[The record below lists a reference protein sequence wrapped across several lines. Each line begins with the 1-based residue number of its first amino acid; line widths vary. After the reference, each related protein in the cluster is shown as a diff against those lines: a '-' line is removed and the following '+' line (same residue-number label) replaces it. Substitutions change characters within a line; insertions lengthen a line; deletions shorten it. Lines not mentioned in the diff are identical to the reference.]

1 MERIDIRQFS
11 PVTLADQPLIE
22 SFLSRR
28 DVFQSAY
35 SFINMFIWGEIS
47 QTRWKLQEDRLWIYS
62 EREDLMLM
70 PPGNPLSPA
79 ELLQVSDALRDAGKS
94 GDFALVDNELVA
106 VHPELAAHFAAEVD
120 TDNADYIYL
129 TQKLVQLKGR
139 KLGKKKNLLSQFL
152 AAAGGYLALRLE
164 PRDAA
169 ACFDLSEKWCRM
181 KNCERLG
188 FTHETS
194 AMKKALD
201 HFATLKLEGLKILL
215 KKEMIAFSIFSP
227 LNRDTADIHFEKFDP
242 GIKGSGQ
249 AINWETARTLTPRF
263 KYLNREQD
271 LGIEGLRQAKR
282 SYDPECVLA
291 TFRFRRRI

>member
-22 SFLSRR
+22 SFFSRR
-28 DVFQSAY
+28 DVYLSAY
-35 SFINMFIWGEIS
+35 SFINMFIWGDIS
-47 QTRWKLQEDRLWIYS
+47 QARWKLQEDRLWIFS
-62 EREDLMLM
+62 EREDQMLM
-70 PPGNPLSPA
+70 PPGEPVSPV
-79 ELLQVSDALRDAGKS
+79 ELLQVSDGLREAGKS
-94 GDFALVDNELVA
+94 GDFALVDDKLVA
-106 VHPELAAHFAAEVD
+106 AHPELAASFEAEAD

-129 TQKLVQLKGR
+129 TQKLVQLKGK

-152 AAAGGYLALRLE
+152 AAAGGYLTLRLE

-169 ACFDLSEKWCRM
+169 ACHALSEKWCQV

-194 AMKKALD
+194 AMKKALT
-201 HFATLKLEGLKILL
+201 HFSTLKLEGLKILL
-215 KKEMIAFSIFSP
+215 KNELVAFSIFSP

-249 AINWETARTLTPRF
+249 AINWETAKVLAPRF

-282 SYDPECVLA
+282 SYDPECILT
-291 TFRFRRRI
+291 TFRLRRRI

>member
-1 MERIDIRQFS
+1 MERIDIRRFS

-28 DVFQSAY
+28 DVFLSAY
-35 SFINMFIWGEIS
+35 SFINLFIWGEIS
-47 QTRWKLQEDRLWIYS
+47 QARWNLQEDRLWIYS
-62 EREDLMLM
+62 GREDQMLM
-70 PPGNPLSPA
+70 PSGDPVSPD
-79 ELLQVSDALRDAGKS
+79 ELLQVSDGLREAGKS
-94 GDFALVDNELVA
+94 GDFAMVDNELVA
-106 VHPELAAHFAAEVD
+106 AHPELTANFEAEVD

-152 AAAGGYLALRLE
+152 AAAPGYRALRLE

-169 ACFDLSEKWCRM
+169 ACLALSEKWCQV

-194 AMKKALD
+194 AMKKALT

-215 KKEMIAFSIFSP
+215 QNELVAFSVFSP

-242 GIKGSGQ
+242 EIKGSGQ
-249 AINWETARTLTPRF
+249 AINWETARTLAPRF

-282 SYDPECVLA
+282 SYDPECVLT
-291 TFRFRRRI
+291 TFRLRRRI

>member
-1 MERIDIRQFS
+1 MERVDVRRFS

-28 DVFQSAY
+28 DVFLSAY
-35 SFINMFIWGEIS
+35 SFINMFIWGEIF
-47 QTRWKLQEDRLWIYS
+47 QVGWKLQEDRLWIFS
-62 EREDLMLM
+62 GREDRMLM
-70 PPGNPLSPA
+70 PPGNPVSPD
-79 ELLQVSDALRDAGKS
+79 ELLQVSDGLREAGKS

-106 VHPELAAHFAAEVD
+106 VHPELTAHFEAEVD

-152 AAAGGYLALRLE
+152 TAAGDYRILRLE

-169 ACFDLSEKWCRM
+169 DCFALSEKWCRV

-194 AMKKALD
+194 AMRKALT
-201 HFATLKLEGLKILL
+201 HFATLKLEGLKILI
-215 KKEMIAFSIFSP
+215 KNEMVAFSVFSP

-242 GIKGSGQ
+242 VIKGSGQ
-249 AINWETARTLTPRF
+249 AINWETARTLAPRF

-271 LGIEGLRQAKR
+271 RGIEGLRQAKR
-282 SYDPECVLA
+282 SYDPECVLT
-291 TFRFRRRI
+291 TFRLKRRK